1 MWKAPASEGAQQK
14 APHQEKEALLR
25 LKPRQIFAMAR
36 LIIGAVRAALEE
48 VETAKAPGSPGGKKV
63 TAEEAIDVAAAI
75 LGSLV
80 DPIAD
85 ILAG

>member
-1 MWKAPASEGAQQK
+1 
-14 APHQEKEALLR
+14 
-25 LKPRQIFAMAR
+25 MAR